1 MRFLLALLLTFLG
14 VIQFSLAQTKNPYVA
29 AFDIADSAKSNNWG
43 NGYSYYINASMN
55 PKGGTVALDGEADLM
70 HAYIT
75 MFRATH
81 DTKYLN
87 KFIIHSKRVQ
97 ERRDDNV
104 NKLNPRLIANRT
116 LSKKLNPSLPDAYA
130 GYGERFLSYGWSY
143 DIDINPNSGEA
154 EFFYGWAPTPLYAGK
169 IIFPM
174 VEFIYLLD
182 NEFPEIQQ
190 EVLPFEALGIE
201 KYQVQDTFSYDIS
214 DSLTQFNTYLD
225 YRNWLYKRVLQS
237 YVFLNNNYWNDKPGV
252 YNCSDKNDV
261 GYFCQLRTHCL
272 GGPGTD
278 INQQCAIGKSLIYLS
293 KIVPDS
299 SRWKAGLDKQVKDI
313 AYSLRCILETNP
325 RNKYAYT
332 WPEAFKNHTGHKETV
347 GHGIEDAQFMELAYQ
362 LRVEE
367 FPNKLFFNIEDVK
380 KMARTISLVVYR
392 KPYDFASIIDGS
404 GQKDNW
410 TALYYGFLIPYEEDL
425 FQVFSHIANE
435 SVCKAPKAACQ
446 VSYLAHASSEYF
458 TPQTPVFIEHALWPK
473 MVLDG
478 KVFTLNKRS
487 FRVDSTQLS
496 IDTETPAES
505 IFITI
510 DSSILNIKQY
520 KIIGVSFAYDAK
532 KNYNLVYLLTDNAQ
546 VLILRQ
552 INNDWQLI
560 TREKF
565 SLKYRPTEID
575 SYPSE
580 NKEDADNLV
589 LRFAFDKRIIHYY
602 PNLSTN
608 FPQKD
613 SFLLKDI
620 FERTKNLFN
629 VDK

>member
-1 MRFLLALLLTFLG
+1 MRWIGLLFLLNSCWVGLSF
-14 VIQFSLAQTKNPYVA
+14 AQVKNPYIV
-29 AFDIADSAKSNNWG
+29 AFDIADLAKSNNFG
-43 NGYSYYINASMN
+43 DGYSYCCNASMN
-55 PKGGTVALDGEADLM
+55 PKGGNVALDGEADLM

-75 MFRATH
+75 MYRATH
-81 DTKYLN
+81 DAKYLD

-97 ERRDDNV
+97 ERRDDNI
-104 NKLNPRLIANRT
+104 NNLNPRLVRNRT

-130 GYGERFLSYGWSY
+130 GYGERFISYGWSY

-174 VEFIYLLD
+174 LEFIYLLD

-190 EVLPFEALGIE
+190 QTLPEEAKGMS
-201 KYQVQDTFSYDIS
+201 KYNVQDSLSYNIS
-214 DSLTQFNTYLD
+214 DSLNNFESYLD
-225 YRNWLYKRVLQS
+225 YRNWLLKRVLQT

-252 YNCSDKNDV
+252 YNCSDKNDI
-261 GYFCQLRTHCL
+261 GYFCQLRTHCM

-278 INQQCAIGKSLIYLS
+278 INQQCAIGKSLLYLS
-293 KIVPDS
+293 KIIPDS
-299 SRWKAGLDKQVKDI
+299 SIWKKGIDKQVHDI

-325 RNKYAYT
+325 TNKYTYT
-332 WPEAFKNHTGHKETV
+332 WPEAFKNYTGHRETV

-367 FPNKLFFNIEDVK
+367 LPNKLFFNIEDVK
-380 KMARTISLVVYR
+380 KMARTISLIVFR

-425 FQVFSHIANE
+425 FQVFNHIAIE
-435 SVCKAPKAACQ
+435 SVCKAPKAPCQ
-446 VSYLAHASSEYF
+446 ISYLAYASSSYF
-458 TPQTPVFIEHALWPK
+458 TSFTTTFIEHALWPK
-473 MVLDG
+473 MVLDA
-478 KVFTLNKRS
+478 KLFSLNKRS
-487 FRVDSTQLS
+487 FSIDSTELILKKENS
-496 IDTETPAES
+496 IE
-505 IFITI
+505 FIAVKI
-510 DSSILNIKQY
+510 DSSILDLNKY
-520 KIIGVSFAYDAK
+520 KIIGVAYAK
-532 KNYNLVYLLTDNAQ
+532 DLKRECNLLYILTNNAQ
-546 VLILRQ
+546 VLILIQ
-552 INNDWQLI
+552 KKNEWSLI
-560 TREKF
+560 SREKF

-580 NKEDADNLV
+580 DKDYPDNLV
-589 LRFAFDKRIIHYY
+589 LKFSNDKRIVHYSL
-602 PNLSTN
+602 NLNDYSLE
-608 FPQKD
+608 KD
-613 SFLLKDI
+613 NFLLKDI